1 MLSFTIQVTWES
13 YIEKT
18 RISNVYV
25 VKKIQKQTK
34 FLARNT
40 TPIAFQIEELKV
52 QPLNSK
58 KPSKIHHIIDMIL
71 FSNDKRFLWK
81 YYTYS

>member
-1 MLSFTIQVTWES
+1 MKKMLSFTIQVTWES

-34 FLARNT
+34 FLARNI
-40 TPIAFQIEELKV
+40 TPITF
-52 QPLNSK
+52 
-58 KPSKIHHIIDMIL
+58 
-71 FSNDKRFLWK
+71 
-81 YYTYS
+81 